1 VTTELSF
8 QEDQY
13 VHIILI
19 LAAAAASPP
28 PSPPSEGEIIVTAA
42 REPLGVADA
51 PVSATLFGETT
62 IQALSLPASTDLLRL
77 SPGVSVATS
86 GPRGSQAQV
95 RIRGAEANHTLLFVD
110 GIRFN
115 DPAAGNEP
123 RFELLMNDPLS
134 RVELVRGPQ
143 SALWGSEALGGVVAA
158 ETADPFALPG
168 FSALGEYGSL
178 DTQRASAQAAG
189 KFGNLGLSGSANW
202 IRSDGIDSFGAGG
215 ELDGFENRSAHVKT
229 VLRPTSI
236 GEIGIVGHY
245 VDGTSEYDGFD
256 PTTFRRADTLDTT
269 DNRIAAL
276 GGWARTEA
284 AGFSF
289 DLNGSYLHS
298 RNRNRLAGDPLNS
311 TFGERFTLGG
321 QLSRTFG
328 GQRLTAAVEH
338 EGEAFRA
345 RDQVFFGGTDQDRS
359 RELTA
364 FIGEWHA
371 RWSDAF
377 VTDVAVRHDRFSA
390 FRDATTFRASA
401 LFRPAAQWTIH
412 GSYGEGIAQPTF
424 YDLFGF
430 FPGSFAGNPRLKP
443 EHSKGWE
450 AGVKWTSGAASLGVA
465 GFSNDLREE
474 IVDVFDPVTFTSSTA
489 NATGKSRRRGIEA
502 EGSYRFGALAS
513 VTLNYTYLE
522 SGERQTEGTALVREV
537 RRPRHSA
544 NAVLTGEAGPLNW
557 GASVAY
563 VGKRQDTDFEQ
574 FPARRVT
581 LDDYALASL
590 RLGYRITSAIE
601 AYGRVEN
608 AFDADYEDVLGYAT
622 AGRTIYAGLRL
633 RFGS

>member
-8 QEDQY
+8 QEDQH

-19 LAAAAASPP
+19 LAAAAASPQ

-158 ETADPFALPG
+158 ETATRSRYP
-168 FSALGEYGSL
+168 
-178 DTQRASAQAAG
+178 ASARLANMEAWIRSAPPRRPRESSAIW
-189 KFGNLGLSGSANW
+189 GLSG
-202 IRSDGIDSFGAGG
+202 FGELDPERRHRQLRAGG
-215 ELDGFENRSAHVKT
+215 EQDGFENKSAHVKT

-256 PTTFRRADTLDTT
+256 PATFRRADTLDTT

-328 GQRLTAAVEH
+328 GHRVTAAVEH

-364 FIGEWHA
+364 LVGEWHA
-371 RWSDAF
+371 RWSDAL
-377 VTDVAVRHDRFSA
+377 VTDVAVRHDSFSA
-390 FRDATTFRASA
+390 FQDATTFRASA
-401 LFRPAAQWTIH
+401 L
-412 GSYGEGIAQPTF
+412 
-424 YDLFGF
+424 
-430 FPGSFAGNPRLKP
+430 
-443 EHSKGWE
+443 
-450 AGVKWTSGAASLGVA
+450 V
-465 GFSNDLREE
+465 
-474 IVDVFDPVTFTSSTA
+474 
-489 NATGKSRRRGIEA
+489 
-502 EGSYRFGALAS
+502 
-513 VTLNYTYLE
+513 
-522 SGERQTEGTALVREV
+522 
-537 RRPRHSA
+537 RHSA
-544 NAVLTGEAGPLNW
+544 DGRCTPPMARESRSRPSTIC
-557 GASVAY
+557 SVS
-563 VGKRQDTDFEQ
+563 
-574 FPARRVT
+574 FPA
-581 LDDYALASL
+581 LS
-590 RLGYRITSAIE
+590 SAIR
-601 AYGRVEN
+601 A
-608 AFDADYEDVLGYAT
+608 
-622 AGRTIYAGLRL
+622 
-633 RFGS
+633 